1 MPKTRTQ
8 DLLKLLW
15 YTTLADYVTAI
26 AWSPDGA
33 WLAASSAAG
42 EVMRYDAKTSEATVL
57 QEAQGESVDALAIS
71 ADGACLAAGGQSG
84 TVWIWRLDGGTPILV
99 TTLEHPRA
107 WIDRLQ
113 WNPHHPE
120 LAFSL
125 GRYAQ
130 VWDAAT
136 QAVITTLNFESS
148 SVLDLAWHPQ
158 GDRLSIAGNQNVK
171 TWRRQDWDDDPIVR
185 EIGGASGAIAWSPD
199 GTYLASGNNDRSV
212 LVWEEDNPYPWQ
224 MQGFPGKVRQ
234 LAWSMLQQSIG
245 APLLASISGEGVVV
259 WTKEKGHDLSVG
271 WNPQMLDAH
280 RGIVRAIAFQPYS
293 LLLASAA
300 DDGWLCL
307 WHKGSRLIQT
317 LQGAP
322 AGFSCLAWNPAG
334 GAFAKGMAKAIAA
347 GGSRGELLM
356 WTETTQGKGF
366 G

>member
-1 MPKTRTQ
+1 MPKSKTQ

-15 YTTLADYVTAI
+15 HKTLSDYVTAI

-33 WLAASSAAG
+33 WLVASSAAG
-42 EVMRYDAKTSEATVL
+42 EVVRYGAKTGETTVL
-57 QEAQGESVDALAIS
+57 QEAQGESVDALAVS
-71 ADGACLAAGGQSG
+71 ADGTFLAAGGQAG
-84 TVWIWRLDGGTPILV
+84 TVWIWRMDDTTSALV

-113 WNPHHPE
+113 WNPRHPE

-130 VWDAAT
+130 VWDATT
-136 QAVITTLNFESS
+136 QSVITTLNFEAS

-158 GDRLSIAGNQNVK
+158 GDRLSVGGNQSIK
-171 TWRRQDWDDDPIVR
+171 TWQRQTWDDDPTVS

-212 LVWEEDNPYPWQ
+212 LVWEDGNSYPWR

-234 LAWSMLQQSIG
+234 LAWSMTKTASD

-259 WTKEKGHDLSVG
+259 WTKDHDPSVG
-271 WNPQMLDAH
+271 WNPKVLDAH
-280 RGIVRAIAFQPYS
+280 QGIVRAIAFQPQS

-300 DDGWLCL
+300 EDGCL
-307 WHKGSRLIQT
+307 YLWRKGRHLAQM
-317 LQGAP
+317 LQGELT
-322 AGFSCLAWNPAG
+322 GFSCLAWNPQG
-334 GAFAKGMAKAIAA
+334 GAIAA
-347 GGSRGELLM
+347 GGSQGEILM
-356 WTETTQGKGF
+356 WTENLKGKGF

>member
-1 MPKTRTQ
+1 MPKTKPQ
-8 DLLKLLW
+8 NLLHPAWQTSLS
-15 YTTLADYVTAI
+15 DYITAI

-42 EVMRYDAKTSEATVL
+42 EVVRYEAKTGETTVL

-71 ADGACLAAGGQSG
+71 ADGAFLAAGGQSG
-84 TVWIWRLDGGTPILV
+84 TVWIWQLDGSTLTLV

-113 WNPHHPE
+113 WNPRYPE

-125 GRYAQ
+125 GCYAQ
-130 VWDAAT
+130 VWDAPT
-136 QAVITTLNFESS
+136 QSVITTLNFESS

-158 GDRLSIAGNQNVK
+158 GDRLSLSGNQSIK
-171 TWRRQDWDDDPIVR
+171 TWQRQDWDNDPTGR
-185 EIGGASGAIAWSPD
+185 DIGGASGAIAWSPA

-212 LVWEEDNPYPWQ
+212 LVWEEGNPYPWH

-234 LAWSMLQQSIG
+234 LAWSMPKTAVG
-245 APLLASISGEGVVV
+245 ALLLASISGEGVVV
-259 WTKEKGHDLSVG
+259 WTKDRNPSVG
-271 WNPQMLDAH
+271 WNAQVLDAH
-280 RGIVRAIAFQPYS
+280 QGMVRAIAFQPQS

-300 DDGWLCL
+300 EDGWFCL
-307 WHKGSRLIQT
+307 WHKANRLTQV

-322 AGFSCLAWNPAG
+322 AGFSCLAWNPSG
-334 GAFAKGMAKAIAA
+334 RAIAA
-347 GGSRGELLM
+347 GGSRGEVRV
-356 WTETTQGKGF
+356 WTETTKGKGF